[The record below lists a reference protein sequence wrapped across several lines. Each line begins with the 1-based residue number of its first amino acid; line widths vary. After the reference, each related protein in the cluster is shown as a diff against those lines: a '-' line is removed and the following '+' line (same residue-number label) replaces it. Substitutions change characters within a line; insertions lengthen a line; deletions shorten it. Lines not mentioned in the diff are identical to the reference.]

1 MFPQL
6 SLPRDVTARGTQAP
20 AAQGGA
26 EPLRP
31 AAVAA
36 EVSLSQRPQQN
47 WVPAVPTH
55 QAGWER
61 GVLGTCPGTRVQG
74 ELVLMRRTWLL
85 VRRGAG
91 GEPRS

>member
-1 MFPQL
+1 MHTAAEPAQGH
-6 SLPRDVTARGTQAP
+6 VTARGPRGPTARR
-20 AAQGGA
+20 GA

-31 AAVAA
+31 A
-36 EVSLSQRPQQN
+36 SCPRSPSRTGSPLYP
-47 WVPAVPTH
+47 PTR
-55 QAGWER
+55 QGWEL

-91 GEPRS
+91 GEPQS